1 MINNWKFK
9 NLLISFLIW
18 NKLLDQDNKVNQS
31 NQQINNLERTQDQE
45 VNQSFR

>member
-31 NQQINNLERTQDQE
+31 NQQINNLERAQDQE
-45 VNQSFR
+45 ANQTFR

>member
-31 NQQINNLERTQDQE
+31 NQQINNLERSQDQE

>member
-31 NQQINNLERTQDQE
+31 NQ
-45 VNQSFR
+45 